1 LKTSKKAILTQN
13 PVIPTLIKL
22 ALPMIVGILGI
33 IGFNLVDKYFVGR
46 LGTNEQAVLGFVY
59 PIVLIIGSIAQGIGA
74 GATAVISRAIGQGK
88 KDDVKRLTTDSL
100 ILGVLIVSVFMIAG
114 LMTIDPLFTLLGAN
128 RKVLSLIKE
137 YMQIWYIGTIFVV
150 IPIVGNNAIRATG
163 DTLTPSIV
171 MLIAVLVNAI
181 MDPMLIFGIGPFP
194 KLGIAGAALSTVLAR
209 ATTFTVALIILIFRE
224 KMITIR
230 LKSIRSILHSWKK
243 ILYIGLPNAAT
254 RSIIPISTGIVT
266 GLVASVGKE
275 PAVAGF
281 GVATGIEFFSLSVV
295 MALSVVLGPFVGQN
309 LGANRLDRVQL
320 GLKYSKTFALMWGAV
335 TVIVFI
341 FLAEPI
347 ASIFSKDP
355 EVIKIVALYLRIVSF
370 GYAFQGIVLIVAQT
384 LSVMERPIHSALIS
398 MVQMFVL
405 YLPLA
410 FLGSRFIGVAGIFGA
425 LLIAYVVSGIGSYL
439 VQRWILKHHN
449 LIPEN

>member
-1 LKTSKKAILTQN
+1 
-13 PVIPTLIKL
+13 
-22 ALPMIVGILGI
+22 
-33 IGFNLVDKYFVGR
+33 
-46 LGTNEQAVLGFVY
+46 
-59 PIVLIIGSIAQGIGA
+59 
-74 GATAVISRAIGQGK
+74 
-88 KDDVKRLTTDSL
+88 
-100 ILGVLIVSVFMIAG
+100 MIAG